1 MTPDKNKKHELIIVQ
16 GTVTPTKSQG
26 GQSNG
31 Y

>member
-1 MTPDKNKKHELIIVQ
+1 MTPDKNQQYQVTTIQ
-16 GTVTPTKSQG
+16 ATVTPTQLQG